1 MIHDWNPQTAPT
13 WVTCVPSLRHPD
25 LVPNFANHLAAALG
39 LPFPMV
45 IAKTDA
51 RPEQKTDDLVSADAV
66 EILRACKPV
75 IDENRLQRLLARGF
89 LLSQVIERWQ
99 ARHLRGQPCRC
110 RLPPT
115 LESATARKRTCRH
128 LWLWRYESAGF
139 WRTDWK

>member
-1 MIHDWNPQTAPT
+1 MIHDRNPQPAPT

-75 IDENRLQRLLARGF
+75 IDGNRLQRLLARGF

-99 ARHLRGQPCRC
+99 ARAIWVVSRADADYPR
-110 RLPPT
+110 RL
-115 LESATARKRTCRH
+115 TARLR
-128 LWLWRYESAGF
+128 
-139 WRTDWK
+139 